1 MAVITC
7 QHCGRL
13 NLDDELRTAGFICE
27 RCKQKIPQPGV
38 SSPLQAPE
46 SLAPAH
52 LSPDFADGPRVTS
65 NQSGHSGVE
74 HPTIQERTQS
84 LPSNPTHNREDGGS
98 GPSVGDIASQVFG
111 CAMMAIGLLIIPVI
125 LIFGRPTGISD
136 KDRIQ
141 IEEQRAAEKKEIEQ
155 INADYNEIMRRR
167 GLERT
172 TRLGSMTPQK
182 EEELRQLDRQRQ
194 ERIDRVLGRRK

>member
-1 MAVITC
+1 
-7 QHCGRL
+7 
-13 NLDDELRTAGFICE
+13 
-27 RCKQKIPQPGV
+27 
-38 SSPLQAPE
+38 
-46 SLAPAH
+46 
-52 LSPDFADGPRVTS
+52 
-65 NQSGHSGVE
+65 
-74 HPTIQERTQS
+74 
-84 LPSNPTHNREDGGS
+84 
-98 GPSVGDIASQVFG
+98 
-111 CAMMAIGLLIIPVI
+111 MMAIGLLIIPVI